1 MADRAFTDLEL
12 ERVLAEDVPASE
24 LDGKATTADRQRL
37 DELRAEHQ
45 AFLSTVDVDAEVRA
59 IGRKMEKLP
68 AEPRKLATW
77 WRWVISGGVLAATA
91 AAVLIVVNRGNEH
104 QTPDDDLGVKGD
116 GISLII
122 HTESRRLATG
132 DTVHPGERIRFEIKA
147 ARRGYVTVIGIDGA
161 GSRTT
166 YFPYG
171 AEAAAPIDPSGSRIL
186 PGAIQLDATPGDEK
200 FFAVYA
206 TRPFTT
212 DEAIAAIASPRP
224 GMSSAEVVL
233 KKQP

>member
-1 MADRAFTDLEL
+1 MAERAFTDLEL
-12 ERVLAEDVPASE
+12 ERVLAEDLPASE
-24 LDGKATTADRQRL
+24 LDGKATAADRQRL

-45 AFLSTVDVDAEVRA
+45 AFLATVDVDAEVRA
-59 IGRKMEKLP
+59 IGRKIEKLP
-68 AEPRKLATW
+68 AEPRKLASW
-77 WRWVISGGVLAATA
+77 WRWVITGGALAATA
-91 AAVLIVVNRGNEH
+91 AAVLIVIDRRPDP
-104 QTPDDDLGVKGD
+104 TPDDDIGVKGD

-132 DTVHPGERIRFEIKA
+132 DIVHPGERIRFEINA

-161 GSRTT
+161 GARTT
-166 YFPYG
+166 YFPFG
-171 AEAAAPIDPSGSRIL
+171 ASAAAPIDPAQTRIL

-206 TRPFTT
+206 THPFTT
-212 DEAIAAIASPRP
+212 DEAIAAIAKPQP
-224 GMSSAEVVL
+224 GMSSSEVVL